1 MSNGVLRCSARC
13 INMPACDVYAC
24 SSNRQ
29 TAGVAAL
36 LRCHAKQSCL
46 PCQTIWARATA
57 LALTVVLAVPQVVF
71 AVSYYALPHE
81 FTGIFGNDPERVVK
95 NWHLFI
101 AVAAGLWGGLLIGI
115 STEYYTSNRYQP
127 VKVRPVNH
135 SMHVDGAKLS

>member
-1 MSNGVLRCSARC
+1 M
-13 INMPACDVYAC
+13 
-24 SSNRQ
+24 
-29 TAGVAAL
+29 
-36 LRCHAKQSCL
+36 
-46 PCQTIWARATA
+46 
-57 LALTVVLAVPQVVF
+57 F

-127 VKVRPVNH
+127 VKVRSV
-135 SMHVDGAKLS
+135 KLLDACRRGQVVWRPYASARTDENCMPHAACTASSIFC